1 METTKK
7 ERHVLGFTVFAVLL
21 LLLGAFLISAAS
33 QPEGP
38 QVNFVENSTKVIS
51 GGAGPRSD
59 GKGVITTL
67 TLTATQ
73 QNFRWKAYVGNVT
86 GSYVLQDANGYNI
99 YSWAS
104 GVTLTGTV
112 IVARNNTV
120 YWSFINCSNATD
132 IQQEEARL
140 SITDSA
146 FDSITNTF
154 LYNNHSSITIA
165 EKTLT
170 ECPYMATY
178 INSTAQAA
186 NSSNNDFQ
194 EIIVASNYT
203 LDDATGIVYTNI
215 LFATKI
221 ETDIIGYTNL
231 NRTYDFQVIV
241 PDYGSIAVPD
251 LVPYYFYVELV

>member
-7 ERHVLGFTVFAVLL
+7 ERHALGFTVFAVLL
-21 LLLGAFLISAAS
+21 LLIGAFLISAAS

-38 QVNFVENSTKVIS
+38 VVNFVENSTKVIS
-51 GGAGPRSD
+51 NGTGPRSD

-86 GSYVLQDANGYNI
+86 GTYVLQDANGYNI
-99 YSWAS
+99 YSWIS
-104 GVTLTGTV
+104 GVTLTGTILV
-112 IVARNNTV
+112 TRNNTV
-120 YWSFINCSNATD
+120 YWSFLNCSNATH
-132 IQQEEARL
+132 IQQEETRL
-140 SITDSA
+140 SITSSS

-154 LYNNHSSITIA
+154 IYSNHTSFTIA
-165 EKTLT
+165 EKTLAG
-170 ECPYMATY
+170 CPYTATY
-178 INSTAQAA
+178 INNTAQIA
-186 NSSNNDFQ
+186 NSSDNDFQ
-194 EIIVASNYT
+194 EIIIASNYT
-203 LDDATGIVYTNI
+203 TDPDTNSTISNI

-241 PDYGSIAVPD
+241 PDYGSVSVTDI
-251 LVPYYFYVELV
+251 VPYYFYVELS

>member
-7 ERHVLGFTVFAVLL
+7 ERHVLGFTVCAILL

-38 QVNFVENSTKVIS
+38 VVDYVENSTKVIS
-51 GGAGPRSD
+51 NGTGPRSD

-86 GSYVLQDANGYNI
+86 GTYVLQDGNGYNI
-99 YSWAS
+99 YSWATGANLS
-104 GVTLTGTV
+104 GTV
-112 IVARNNTV
+112 LVARNSTV
-120 YWSFINCSNATD
+120 YWSSINCSNATD

-154 LYNNHSSITIA
+154 LYSNHSSFTIA
-165 EKTLT
+165 EKTLAG
-170 ECPYMATY
+170 CPYLTTY
-178 INSTAQAA
+178 INNTAQTA
-186 NSSNNDFQ
+186 NSSDDDFQ
-194 EIIVASNYT
+194 EIIIATNYT
-203 LDDATGIVYTNI
+203 LDADTNITYTNI

-231 NRTYDFQVIV
+231 NRTYDFQVMV
-241 PDYGSIAVPD
+241 PDYGSTSVTG
-251 LVPYYFYVELV
+251 LVPYYFYVELI